1 VLKNALILIFF
12 SSLLLFFSCSD
23 DLVNNPQEIVFP
35 DSNVSFQNH
44 VQPLITLTCS
54 YQGCHSDIS
63 QAGGIR
69 LTDYFSYFDNPSVL
83 GMVIPGDP
91 DGSRLVQILENPN
104 FHLPYIVWYV
114 NENHKAGIRKWIEE
128 DAKNN

>member
-1 VLKNALILIFF
+1 MLKNALILIFF

-83 GMVIPGDP
+83 GLVIPGDP

-114 NENHKAGIRKWIEE
+114 NENHKTGIRKWIEE